1 MSDLFD
7 ALETSRKAQ
16 GLAAGI
22 REHIAIGKALEQVGR
37 DTVSRE
43 FIRTAIKL
51 IEQGQTELTETAKI
65 LKRVIS

>member
-16 GLAAGI
+16 GLTAGI

-43 FIRTAIKL
+43 YVRAAIKL
-51 IEQGQTELTETAKI
+51 IEQGHRELTETAKI
-65 LKRVIS
+65 LKQLIS